1 MNKIKQT
8 EDWLETAQL
17 ICTKTDGKTKYDSN
31 KFTFSLK
38 FTLKIYRRDLTLQKA
53 EDNQQELKIL
63 INRLNDYNPKNKRKI
78 KEKSDTLES
87 AKTLYSIKEDF
98 INAFKKSIFLHI
110 DGFQAEKDTDED
122 TDEEMD
128 TRIMPEL
135 ESEESAEERRNKP
148 GKDIKY

>member
-8 EDWLETAQL
+8 DDWLETAQL

-78 KEKSDTLES
+78 KEKCDTLES

-98 INAFKKSIFLHI
+98 INAFTKSIFLHI